1 MNKREQVQFW
11 KKQIDSSKT
20 MQALAMQNYNLATQ
34 IESEATSA
42 LKMLGAS
49 LGQTR
54 KGEHTLSDDKK
65 LSLIGSLTK

>member
-1 MNKREQVQFW
+1 MNKKEQIQFH
-11 KKQIDSSKT
+11 KKQIEFSKS
-20 MQALAMQNYNLATQ
+20 MQAVAMQNYNLATQ

-54 KGEHTLSDDKK
+54 KGKNELTDEMRI
-65 LSLIGSLTK
+65 SLIGSLTK